1 VQQRSRGSSPFVF
14 ARPVGPE
21 DLIDRESEVQE
32 LMDLVEG
39 SHHARLTA
47 PRRYGKTTV
56 LARLAHEAERTLDMT
71 SITVDLSRVLS
82 VGDVAIRV
90 EDAYRRATDGPVLR
104 SVRDVVRSWNLGITL
119 GAGGLAAMLES
130 DPKTDPLPALHR
142 LLDLPRDAHER
153 TGRRVLVC
161 FDEFHELLRL
171 DGLDGVLRSHIQHHG
186 TAAAY
191 VFAGS
196 EPGMMEA
203 LFAERER
210 PLFGQAQPVQL
221 GPLPTPALADAV
233 EERFAAT
240 GRDPGEALDA
250 LLEVARGHPQRAMLL
265 AHHLWRTTDPGTPAT
280 LATWSRTLD
289 DVLATLGDG
298 FDRFLDSLPGGQ
310 LRVLFAVALSSHGLT
325 STYTRSRF
333 GLPKGSAAAQAR
345 TALIARGE
353 ILPGTP
359 PRVTDPLLA
368 LWLGQ
373 RRQPP
378 GA

>member
-1 VQQRSRGSSPFVF
+1 MPERSRGPSPFVF
-14 ARPVGPE
+14 ARPVGPD
-21 DLIDRESEVQE
+21 DLIDRENEVRE
-32 LMDLVEG
+32 LIDLVEG
-39 SHHARLTA
+39 SHDARLTA

-71 SITVDLSRVLS
+71 AITVDLSRVLS
-82 VGDVAIRV
+82 LGDVAIRV

-104 SVRDVVRSWNLGITL
+104 AVRDVVRSWNLGITL
-119 GAGGLAAMLES
+119 GAGGLAAKLEA

-186 TAAAY
+186 AAAAY

-210 PLFGQAQPVQL
+210 PLFGQAQPVTL
-221 GPLPTPALADAV
+221 GPLPVPALAEAIQA
-233 EERFAAT
+233 RFAAT
-240 GRDPGEALDA
+240 GRHPGEALDP

-289 DVLATLGDG
+289 EVLATLGDG
-298 FDRFLDSLPGGQ
+298 FDRFLDSLPGVQ
-310 LRVLFAVALSSHGLT
+310 LRVLFAVALSPHGLA
-325 STYTRSRF
+325 SKYTRARF
-333 GLPKGSAAAQAR
+333 GLPQGSAAGQAR

-353 ILPGTP
+353 ILPGIP
-359 PRVTDPLLA
+359 PQITDPLLA
-368 LWLGQ
+368 LWLSQ
-373 RRQPP
+373 RREPP
-378 GA
+378 RG